1 MTQRDQ
7 LTAMNQP
14 RYTLSVQDVT
24 AVLTSLQ
31 RKLATQPYWLDNDPA
46 QREWPS
52 AQRDPLTL
60 KRWCERWLDADPW
73 RTLKATVRA
82 ARKRRRDRTGPRNPP
97 VNVTRSRQAGFVLSD
112 LARHEGLTLSDW
124 LIHRHYAAWLK
135 L

>member
-1 MTQRDQ
+1 MTKPDQ
-7 LTAMNQP
+7 LTAMNQS
-14 RYTLSVQDVT
+14 RYTLSPQDVT
-24 AVLTSLQ
+24 AVRAYLH
-31 RKLATQPYWLDNDPA
+31 RKLATQPYWLDNDQA

-60 KRWCERWLDADPW
+60 QRWCERWLDADQ
-73 RTLKATVRA
+73 RHALKAAVRA

-97 VNVTRSRQAGFVLSD
+97 VNVTLSRQAWSILSD

-124 LIHRHYAAWLK
+124 LIHRHHAEWLK